1 MVRLTPFR
9 IVTLTLVVLTTTGV
23 LVGAMLP
30 ALDDRP
36 GTDPNSTPEPT
47 ALERF
52 DSAEAFQQYLEAG
65 RAKSSYGGFGFGGA
79 DGGVD
84 VAVQEGA
91 SPDGAPTRTSE
102 GGNDGGQSG
111 EPDRV
116 SGTNVQ
122 IQGIDEPDLV
132 KTDGTHLFVSQGQ
145 YYYYYYERA
154 EDDARYKPQT
164 SVVSAL
170 PPEKAD
176 VVSKIDASGELLLA
190 NDTLLV
196 LGGDRVT
203 AYDVSDPD
211 NPEKS
216 WEKAVDGYI
225 HTARLMNGT
234 VYLVVQQNINYG
246 EPCPIEPLA
255 GVSVRCTDIL
265 HPSEPMPSSLTYTAL
280 ALEPDSGEVSD
291 SLSFVGGYASVV
303 TMSETGIYL
312 TYSEYPSQGDLMLD
326 FLLTDARDLLD
337 QRTVER
343 LERLQTYDLS
353 EQARTVEVQ
362 AILQQWYATLSPAE
376 RERVSERLQDRAEN
390 YVEKHKRDFVTTSI
404 VKVGIEDGFDVTATG
419 AVPGTPFNQF
429 SMDEHEG
436 HLRIATTIWSPWFLG
451 ASTEPVN
458 DVYVLDESLS
468 VTGSVE
474 DMGKNERIF
483 GVRFDGD
490 RGYVVTFRQID
501 PFHVLDLS
509 DPQNP
514 TLEGELKLPGF
525 SSYLH
530 PIGED
535 RVLGIGQDNGSVKAV
550 MFDVSDPTDPTIED
564 DLKLDDRWSAIQQSH
579 HAFLLD
585 EKHGVFFLPGAEKGH
600 IVAYDDGLE
609 IVTSVKIDTPQRAV
623 YIGDHLYVIGQ
634 SEIVVLDETTWDEV
648 NRIDLR

>member
-9 IVTLTLVVLTTTGV
+9 IVTLSLVILATTGV

-30 ALDDRP
+30 ALDRP
-36 GTDPNSTPEPT
+36 GETPNPDATPA

-52 DSAEAFQQYLEAG
+52 ESQAAFQQYLEAG
-65 RAKSSYGGFGFGGA
+65 RARSSSYGGFGGG
-79 DGGVD
+79 D
-84 VAVQEGA
+84 VAVEEA
-91 SPDGAPTRTSE
+91 RADDAAGAPSTTTSQ
-102 GGNDGGQSG
+102 GDGGG
-111 EPDRV
+111 ETDASQPDRV

-122 IQGIDEPDLV
+122 IVGIDEPDIV

-145 YYYYYYERA
+145 YYYYYERS
-154 EDDARYKPQT
+154 DNSKYQQPQT
-164 SVVSAL
+164 NVVSAL
-170 PPEKAD
+170 PPEQAG

-190 NDTLLV
+190 NETLLV
-196 LGGDRVT
+196 LGGDRIT
-203 AYDVSDPD
+203 AYDVSE
-211 NPEKS
+211 PESPQKS
-216 WEKAVDGYI
+216 WEKQVNGYI

-265 HPSEPMPSSLTYTAL
+265 HPSEPVPSSLTYTAM
-280 ALEPDSGEVSD
+280 ALDPDSGDVTD
-291 SLSFVGGYASVV
+291 QLAFVGGYASVV

-312 TYSEYPSQGDLMLD
+312 TYSEYPSQGDIMLD

-337 QRTVER
+337 QQTVER
-343 LERLQTYDLS
+343 LERLETYDLS
-353 EQARTVEVQ
+353 DQARTVEVQ
-362 AILQQWYATLSPAE
+362 AILQQWYASLSQQE
-376 RERVSERLQDRAEN
+376 RDRLAQQLEQRVQN
-390 YVEKHKRDFVTTSI
+390 YVEKHQREFITTTI
-404 VKVGIEDGFDVTATG
+404 VKVAVEDGFDVTATG
-419 AVPGTPFNQF
+419 AVPGTPLNQF

-436 HLRIATTIWSPWFLG
+436 NLRIATTISAPWFLG
-451 ASTEPVN
+451 AQTQSVN

-468 VTGSVE
+468 TIGSVQN
-474 DMGKNERIF
+474 MGENERIF

-530 PIGED
+530 PVGDD

-550 MFDVSDPTDPTIED
+550 MFDVSDPTNPTVED
-564 DLKLDDRWSAIQQSH
+564 DLKLDDRWSAVQQSH

-585 EKHGVFFLPGAEKGH
+585 AKHGVFFLPGVEQGH
-600 IVAYDDGLE
+600 IVAYEDGLSVE
-609 IVTSVKIDTPQRAV
+609 KSVKIDNPQRAV
-623 YIGDHLYVIGQ
+623 YINDNLYIIGH

-648 NRIDLR
+648 NRISLR

>member
-9 IVTLTLVVLTTTGV
+9 IVTLSLVVLATTGI

-30 ALDDRP
+30 ALDRP
-36 GTDPNSTPEPT
+36 GDTPNPDPTPA

-52 DSAEAFQQYLEAG
+52 ESQAAFQQYLEAG
-65 RAKSSYGGFGFGGA
+65 RARSSSYGGFGGG
-79 DGGVD
+79 D
-84 VAVQEGA
+84 VAVEEARADGAEGA
-91 SPDGAPTRTSE
+91 PSPTTSQGGDG
-102 GGNDGGQSG
+102 GGNDAAQ
-111 EPDRV
+111 PDRV

-122 IQGIDEPDLV
+122 IVGIDEPDIV

-145 YYYYYYERA
+145 YYYYYERS
-154 EDDARYKPQT
+154 DDDSYKEPET
-164 SVVSAL
+164 NVVSAL
-170 PPEKAD
+170 PPEQAD

-196 LGGDRVT
+196 LGGDRIT
-203 AYDVSDPD
+203 AYDVSDPE
-211 NPEKS
+211 NPRQS
-216 WEKAVDGYI
+216 WEKQVNGYV
-225 HTARLMNGT
+225 HTARLMDGT

-265 HPSEPMPSSLTYTAL
+265 HPSEPMPTSLTYTAM
-280 ALEPDSGEVSD
+280 ALSPDSGDVTD
-291 SLSFVGGYASVV
+291 QLAFVGGYASVV

-312 TYSEYPSQGDLMLD
+312 TYSEYPSQGDIMLD

-337 QRTVER
+337 QQTVDR
-343 LERLQTYDLS
+343 LERLETYDLS
-353 EQARTVEVQ
+353 DHARTVEVQ
-362 AILQQWYATLSPAE
+362 AILQQWYASLSQQE
-376 RERVSERLQDRAEN
+376 RERLAQQLEQRAQT
-390 YVEKHKRDFVTTSI
+390 YVEKHQREFITTSI
-404 VKVGIEDGFDVTATG
+404 VKVAVEDGFEVTATG
-419 AVPGTPFNQF
+419 AVPGTPLNQF

-436 HLRIATTIWSPWFLG
+436 NLRIATTISAPWFLG
-451 ASTEPVN
+451 AQTQSVN

-468 VTGSVE
+468 TIGSVQ
-474 DMGKNERIF
+474 DMGENERIF

-530 PIGED
+530 PVGED
-535 RVLGIGQDNGSVKAV
+535 RVLGVGQDNGSVKAV
-550 MFDVSDPTDPTIED
+550 MFDVSDPTNPTIED
-564 DLKLDDRWSAIQQSH
+564 DLILDDRWSAIQQSH

-585 EKHGVFFLPGAEKGH
+585 AKHGVFFLPGMEEGH
-600 IVAYDDGLE
+600 IVAYEDGLSIE
-609 IVTSVKIDTPQRAV
+609 KSVKIDNPQRAV
-623 YIGDHLYVIGQ
+623 YIGDHLYIIG
-634 SEIVVLDETTWDEV
+634 STEIVVLDETTWDEV
-648 NRIDLR
+648 NRISLR